1 MGQGTSPPAVS
12 LSISIAMAMA
22 IYQSEWQAGN
32 VGQGMQRCGAATQ
45 VLQLAFLRAFL
56 LGA

>member
-1 MGQGTSPPAVS
+1 
-12 LSISIAMAMA
+12 MAMA
-22 IYQSEWQAGN
+22 IYLSEWQAGN